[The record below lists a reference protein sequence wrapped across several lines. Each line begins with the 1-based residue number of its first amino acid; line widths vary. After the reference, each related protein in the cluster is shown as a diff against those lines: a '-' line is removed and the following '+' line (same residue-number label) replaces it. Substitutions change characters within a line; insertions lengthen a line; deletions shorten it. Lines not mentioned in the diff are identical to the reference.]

1 MNSMG
6 KQMDAKSAILI
17 IVIVVL
23 IAAGGYLVYLIQDG
37 SNPLVLLNSQAS
49 EEDPFLDPPAD
60 EDPLLAQAGASPSPS
75 PTITYQST
83 SPTVTPTTSVVMSP
97 TPTVDLLMSPTVEPT
112 ELPETGGTVVTATP
126 TPVTQLPTA
135 GILDYMPAVF
145 GGAFLV
151 IVAMLL

>member
-1 MNSMG
+1 MKSMA

-23 IAAGGYLVYLIQDG
+23 ISAGGYLVYLIQDG

-49 EEDPFLDPPAD
+49 EDDPFFDPPAD

-83 SPTVTPTTSVVMSP
+83 SPTVTPTTGVGMSP
-97 TPTVDLLMSPTVEPT
+97 TPTIDSLMSTTPAPT

-126 TPVTQLPTA
+126 TPVTNLPVA
-135 GILDYMPAVF
+135 GVF
-145 GGAFLV
+145 DFVPVLAGGVLLVVVALFL
-151 IVAMLL
+151 